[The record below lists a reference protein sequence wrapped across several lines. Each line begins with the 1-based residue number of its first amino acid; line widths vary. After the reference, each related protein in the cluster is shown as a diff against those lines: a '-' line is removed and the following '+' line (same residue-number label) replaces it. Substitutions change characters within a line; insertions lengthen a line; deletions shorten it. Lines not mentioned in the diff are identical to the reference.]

1 MRGIKITRYGARP
14 FRLTTVKPGNGIG
27 IMYLR
32 ELSKA
37 EAPQD
42 RLLDTTSFVAFT
54 RDSGGGQQNW
64 RIVFVLMVGA
74 IYRIARF

>member
-1 MRGIKITRYGARP
+1 
-14 FRLTTVKPGNGIG
+14 
-27 IMYLR
+27 MYLR